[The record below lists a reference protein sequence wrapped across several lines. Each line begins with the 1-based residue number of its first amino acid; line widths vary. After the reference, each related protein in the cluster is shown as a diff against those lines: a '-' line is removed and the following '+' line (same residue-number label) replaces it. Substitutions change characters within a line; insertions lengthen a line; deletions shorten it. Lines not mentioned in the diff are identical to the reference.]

1 LINNSNLNKINCNCQ
16 FSLIK
21 QIIDPKSK
29 KSKILIRK
37 NLKRKAQSSKLK
49 TTTQSAKLM
58 KNNQNQQVKYRAYK
72 FSIKI
77 IKFVSNFPNKKIF
90 WIISDQLVRAATSI
104 GANIIEAQA
113 ASSRKDFIKFYEIAL
128 KSANETKYWLGLL
141 RDATGIDKI
150 DKKEINELLKETEE
164 IAKILGASL
173 LTLKGKR

>member
-1 LINNSNLNKINCNCQ
+1 MINNSNLNKINCNCQ

-141 RDATGIDKI
+141 RDATDI
-150 DKKEINELLKETEE
+150 DKKEINELLKEADE